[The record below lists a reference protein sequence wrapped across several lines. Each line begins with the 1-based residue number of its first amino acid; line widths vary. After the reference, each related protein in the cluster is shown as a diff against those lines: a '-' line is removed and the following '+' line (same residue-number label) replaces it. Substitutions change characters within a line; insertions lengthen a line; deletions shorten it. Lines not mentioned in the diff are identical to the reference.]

1 MQPHLRVQ
9 LRVIGTP
16 HLHWYDDHIAF
27 ALSKERGHILGTA
40 GLRFMLLLLPQAGCS
55 HALCGTSE
63 ITRLSHSGTKWALSP
78 AVDC

>member
-9 LRVIGTP
+9 LRVIGTR
-16 HLHWYDDHIAF
+16 HLCWYDDHIGF

-40 GLRFMLLLLPQAGCS
+40 GLRFMVLLPLAGCP
-55 HALCGTSE
+55 HAMCDMSE
-63 ITRLSHSGTKWALSP
+63 IIRLFHSGTKWALSP